1 MVRGYRIFSSV
12 DQTETRNHKK
22 LSDESKG
29 NNAIRSVEFPE
40 VGCSRLRLS
49 IQRWI
54 SEWYV
59 YSEKEVWRKRP
70 VIKLKGLNQY
80 SSYLYFKIESL
91 KPLKTFLTKKK
102 EKKKTR
108 KKRVHVQLDHND
120 AYLCVSFSL
129 GDQKRIVF
137 R

>member
-12 DQTETRNHKK
+12 DQTEIMNHKK

-102 EKKKTR
+102 EKKK
-108 KKRVHVQLDHND
+108 KEKNK
-120 AYLCVSFSL
+120 YMCN
-129 GDQKRIVF
+129 
-137 R
+137 